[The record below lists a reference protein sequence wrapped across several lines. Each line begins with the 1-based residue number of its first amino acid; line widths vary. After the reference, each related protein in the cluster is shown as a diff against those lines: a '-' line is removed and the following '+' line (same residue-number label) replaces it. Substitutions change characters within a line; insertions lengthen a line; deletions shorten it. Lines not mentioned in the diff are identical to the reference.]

1 MTQIMTEKLHWVFQ
15 IDDGQIMYY
24 LGDQDNKIIKLP
36 TLINLSEEEK
46 KILRLKNIF
55 IEEDKDGET
64 TYASLYSGQA
74 SKCKMLITAPLY
86 IKEGSKHFSECGT
99 YTDEEMTEEIK
110 RINETVRRIIPTGKI
125 YEDGNYVED
134 IL

>member
-1 MTQIMTEKLHWVFQ
+1 MTHVITEKLHWVFQ

-24 LGDQDNKIIKLP
+24 LGDQNNKKIRCP
-36 TLINLSEEEK
+36 ELINLTGEEK
-46 KILRLKNIF
+46 KFLRLKNIF
-55 IEEDKDGET
+55 IEEDKDGEIA
-64 TYASLYSGQA
+64 YSSLYSGQA

-86 IKEGSKHFSECGT
+86 IKEGSKHFCKCGT
-99 YTDEEMTEEIK
+99 YTDEEIK
-110 RINETVRRIIPTGKI
+110 RINEKVRRIIPTEKI

>member
-1 MTQIMTEKLHWVFQ
+1 MTHVITERLHWVFQ

-24 LGDQDNKIIKLP
+24 LGDQNNKKIRCP
-36 TLINLSEEEK
+36 ELINLTGEEK
-46 KILRLKNIF
+46 KFLRLKNIF
-55 IEEDKDGET
+55 IEEDKDGEIA
-64 TYASLYSGQA
+64 YSSLYSGQA

-86 IKEGSKHFSECGT
+86 IKEENNRFCRCGT
-99 YTDEEMTEEIK
+99 YTEEDMPEEIR
-110 RINETVRRIIPTGKI
+110 RINELVGRIIPTEKI